1 MLIQKCPVITRKALG
16 ALYNYG
22 SITLAVPT
30 LILACMIK
38 QFLFRRLMWYP
49 YALVVYQSYI
59 MCLIFYFRAYYRWES
74 NALFKR
80 PDDISY
86 LSLLSGCS
94 CSAARVWAVKY
105 ALDWSSFKDIWFGTV
120 ISLFLFIMLG
130 QDRPDT
136 TNGQIMIFLLF
147 SVLIKWVTWLG
158 FRDVAYFIDF
168 LHLLLPVLI
177 MFFVFEFVLTDIGD
191 ENYNRVHD
199 KRSHKSFRWFWQS
212 LRFRWF
218 WQLLRFFLVSILF
231 TLPWYLDQHYHLVAD
246 FVMDWIQALV
256 VLVIIYYS

>member
-1 MLIQKCPVITRKALG
+1 MLIQKCPVITRKALS

-80 PDDISY
+80 PDDISN

-130 QDRPDT
+130 QDQSGGYDT
-136 TNGQIMIFLLF
+136 PNGQIMIFLLF
-147 SVLIKWVTWLG
+147 SVPIKWVTWLG

-177 MFFVFEFVLTDIGD
+177 MFFVFEVELTHIGN

-199 KRSHKSFRWFWQS
+199 KRSHNSFR
-212 LRFRWF
+212 RF

-231 TLPWYLDQHYHLVAD
+231 TLPWYLDQYYHLVAD